1 MNKPFL
7 FIFLFFI
14 MAPKISKAQNSDRS
28 ILAKFTIIK
37 GKINNSDFS
46 KELIDAGAYTAF
58 YTKKNNDSIYM
69 ANVFAN
75 QNSESIGPIYNIIIR
90 QKRQKS
96 ETAHGGV
103 IVAFDWNY
111 QDSYED
117 DQGTAKIEAII
128 VQDKPEGNSFSLR
141 LLGQDKQFLEYE
153 GKVDGIIDD
162 RLFDLLAEGKPNEQ

>member
-1 MNKPFL
+1 
-7 FIFLFFI
+7 

-28 ILAKFTIIK
+28 ILAKFTLTK
-37 GKINNSDFS
+37 GMKNNKDVS

-75 QNSESIGPIYNIIIR
+75 HNSESIGSIYNIIIR
-90 QKRQKS
+90 QKRKKS

-103 IVAFDWNY
+103 IVAFDWYY

-141 LLGQDKQFLEYE
+141 LLSQDNQFLEYE
-153 GKVDGIIDD
+153 GKVDGIIND
-162 RLFDLLAEGKPNEQ
+162 RLFDLLTERENNPGN